1 MEEVNKKKIIQRLE
15 NPNYDLFGYSSP
27 SIGVEKTERIIGP
40 CGLPKASDK
49 HDKLQ
54 ETEPPLHLRQKKGSK
69 KKVRI
74 KYKKENHIKW

>member
-49 HDKLQ
+49 HSQKKRGSDKLQ
-54 ETEPPLHLRQKKGSK
+54 ETEPPLHLRQKKVRK
-69 KKVRI
+69 KRFG
-74 KYKKENHIKW
+74 